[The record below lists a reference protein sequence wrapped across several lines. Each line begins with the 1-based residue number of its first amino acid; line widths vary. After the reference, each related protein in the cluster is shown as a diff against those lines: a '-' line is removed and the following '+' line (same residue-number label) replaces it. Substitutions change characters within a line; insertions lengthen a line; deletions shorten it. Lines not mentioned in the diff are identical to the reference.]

1 MFATRKRGCDPLRV
15 FGNQPVKV
23 ASAAKNVTIT
33 NKGTTSVTM
42 GAITLSE
49 TTDFAIFSNACPPSG
64 STLAPTASCIVDLTF
79 KPQSTG
85 AKKGVLLINDSDPT
99 SPQLVGMSGTGTSTV
114 TFSPASVTFAA
125 QTVGTTSS
133 ATKITLTNK
142 TGAAVTLGAHA
153 VSASGPFLT
162 TAATT
167 CTNNKVVAING
178 TCFIYAEF
186 KPTASGYATGTVTV
200 TNSDATSPQTVDL
213 AGIGTLIKFNPS
225 VVNFGIVA
233 VGIPVSGAVT
243 MTNVGPTTVTL
254 TAATINGGILGKD
267 FSASGSEPPCG
278 GSLAP
283 AGTCTFT
290 VFFTPSIVGSE
301 SATFLV
307 FDSSVGSPQ
316 ALSLTGQGQ

>member
-1 MFATRKRGCDPLRV
+1 M
-15 FGNQPVKV
+15 
-23 ASAAKNVTIT
+23 
-33 NKGTTSVTM
+33 
-42 GAITLSE
+42 
-49 TTDFAIFSNACPPSG
+49 
-64 STLAPTASCIVDLTF
+64 
-79 KPQSTG
+79 
-85 AKKGVLLINDSDPT
+85 
-99 SPQLVGMSGTGTSTV
+99 
-114 TFSPASVTFAA
+114 
-125 QTVGTTSS
+125 
-133 ATKITLTNK
+133 
-142 TGAAVTLGAHA
+142 
-153 VSASGPFLT
+153 
-162 TAATT
+162 
-167 CTNNKVVAING
+167 
-178 TCFIYAEF
+178 
-186 KPTASGYATGTVTV
+186 TV

-233 VGIPVSGAVT
+233 VGIPVSGTVT